1 MKKLLT
7 IAAGTIVLVS
17 CSGDK
22 ITGPT
27 SPANPGSEVNFSLQF
42 TGNNMS
48 RTIYGDEANNSF
60 PIYWVNGDEVL
71 IASPGATIEN
81 ARYTIEAGENQ
92 DYATSM
98 TKIGDAGIQWGSTF
112 PQNFYSIYPVGYTT
126 QNNTAVE
133 NTLYNNSGVAVA
145 HLNVRDN
152 QIVRFAKTVTADGT
166 VWKGTPI
173 DHLGKQN
180 PDALMYA
187 QKQMTEDGAV
197 TLRYIPFTTAFH
209 IDLAGYDLTDQL
221 GEDPTVTIEE
231 VIVEAPAG
239 VTLVGDFTATF
250 DANCV
255 DAPTV
260 DVSGNTTRNSNIIR
274 VQTMDSEYRYLTIN
288 KGEKVSFNV
297 FAIPVGNEVSS
308 DWKLTVRTLT
318 GTYTRPLTPGQ
329 GTDAGK
335 LIAGMVHKLN
345 MPAFMVNSDF
355 TFDKTSW
362 MSQIPRNV
370 YITNL
375 SLPGA
380 WYSRQSEYQGTNN
393 GTTWTLQALWDA
405 GVRAFSCE
413 TRTATARWG
422 STTPTKVV
430 VSGTGV
436 NGGMLSDAY
445 YYGGDDISGVMG
457 DLADAVS
464 ESGYAVLVLSYAD
477 GGEGGHRSRDYAF
490 WLQGIYNSYNSLS
503 AARKAKIYQGPLTS
517 ETTVGD
523 VLGKLILQ
531 VNVASGLVGGDIT
544 IGDYAGNLPGLL
556 TYVNRK
562 RESGTA
568 PISQMHWSEWNDSYM
583 VNKITSL
590 PSQDLADVTNALM
603 GLDPNTLYC
612 NYTIANRT
620 QLDTG
625 TATDLPT
632 YANRKQAISRILRN
646 SEIVLN
652 NGRHNIWSMIGAGG
666 TQATSSSSSTSAQSF
681 AANMN
686 AWLLEQLE
694 TRMNNGNYAP
704 LGLVLCNYIANTVN
718 GVDGNEIIDHIVRM
732 NQMFRLSRDEN
743 KPEWPD
749 SGQTVSKSQ
758 ADYSSSLSKDP
769 NGWDA
774 F

>member
-166 VWKGTPI
+166 VLKGTPI

>member
-60 PIYWVNGDEVL
+60 PIYWVNGDELL

>member
-1 MKKLLT
+1 
-7 IAAGTIVLVS
+7 
-17 CSGDK
+17 
-22 ITGPT
+22 
-27 SPANPGSEVNFSLQF
+27 
-42 TGNNMS
+42 
-48 RTIYGDEANNSF
+48 
-60 PIYWVNGDEVL
+60 
-71 IASPGATIEN
+71 
-81 ARYTIEAGENQ
+81 
-92 DYATSM
+92 
-98 TKIGDAGIQWGSTF
+98 
-112 PQNFYSIYPVGYTT
+112 
-126 QNNTAVE
+126 
-133 NTLYNNSGVAVA
+133 
-145 HLNVRDN
+145 
-152 QIVRFAKTVTADGT
+152 
-166 VWKGTPI
+166 
-173 DHLGKQN
+173 
-180 PDALMYA
+180 
-187 QKQMTEDGAV
+187 
-197 TLRYIPFTTAFH
+197 
-209 IDLAGYDLTDQL
+209 
-221 GEDPTVTIEE
+221 
-231 VIVEAPAG
+231 
-239 VTLVGDFTATF
+239 
-250 DANCV
+250 
-255 DAPTV
+255 
-260 DVSGNTTRNSNIIR
+260 
-274 VQTMDSEYRYLTIN
+274 MDSEYRYLTIN

>member
-7 IAAGTIVLVS
+7 IAAGTVALVS

-27 SPANPGSEVNFSLQF
+27 SPANPGTEVNFSLHL
-42 TGNNMS
+42 TENNMS
-48 RTIYGDEANNSF
+48 RTVYGDETDNSF

-71 IASPGATIEN
+71 IVSPGADVEN

-92 DYATSM
+92 NYATSM
-98 TKIGDAGIQWGSTF
+98 TKVGDAGIQWGNSF
-112 PQNFYSIYPVGYTT
+112 PQNFYSVYPVGYTT
-126 QNNTAVE
+126 QNNATVE
-133 NTLYNNSGVAVA
+133 NTLYNKSGVAEA

-221 GEDPTVTIEE
+221 GDDPTVTIEE
-231 VIVEAPAG
+231 VTIEAPAG

-250 DANCV
+250 DAACV
-255 DAPTV
+255 EAPSV
-260 DVSGNTTRNSNIIR
+260 DVSANSMRNSNIIR

-297 FAIPVGNEVSS
+297 FAIPVGNEVNEN
-308 DWKLTVRTLT
+308 WTLTVRTLT

-329 GTDAGK
+329 GADAGK

-345 MPAFMVNSDF
+345 MPAFMVSSDF
-355 TFDKTSW
+355 AFDKAAW

-393 GTTWTLQALWDA
+393 GATWTLQDMWDA

-413 TRTATARWG
+413 TRT
-422 STTPTKVV
+422 SSSVIPPYNPSSVV
-430 VSGTGV
+430 VSGTGQ
-436 NGGMLSDAY
+436 NATIGSH
-445 YYGGDDISGVMG
+445 YYGGDNISTVMG
-457 DLADAVS
+457 DLAEAVS

-477 GGEGGHRSRDYAF
+477 GGSGGHRSQDYAY
-490 WLQGIYNSYNSLS
+490 WLQGIYNSYNSLT
-503 AARKAKIYQGPLTS
+503 AAQKAKIYQGPVTS

-523 VLGKLILQ
+523 VLGKVILQ
-531 VNVASGLVGGDIT
+531 VNVASGLTGGDIT
-544 IGDYAGNLPGLL
+544 IGNYAGNLPGLL

-568 PISQMHWSEWNDSYM
+568 PISRMHWSEWSNDYM
-583 VNKITSL
+583 VNVIQSL
-590 PSQDLADVTNALM
+590 PSQDLADVTDALM
-603 GLDPNTLYC
+603 GLEPNTLYC

-625 TATDLPT
+625 TDDGIPT
-632 YANRKQAISRILRN
+632 YEQRKQAISRILRN

-666 TQATSSSSSTSAQSF
+666 TQAADSETKRTDAKAF

-686 AWLLEQLE
+686 AWLVEQLE

-704 LGLVLCNYIANTVN
+704 FGIVLCNYIANTVN

-749 SGQTVSKSQ
+749 SEQTVSKSQ

>member
-27 SPANPGSEVNFSLQF
+27 SPANPGSEVNFSLQL

-413 TRTATARWG
+413 TRTATAMLG
-422 STTPTKVV
+422 FSTPNKVV
-430 VSGTGV
+430 VSGTGR
-436 NGGMLSDAY
+436 NASSGY

-477 GGEGGHRSRDYAF
+477 GGDGGHRSQDYAF

-503 AARKAKIYQGPLTS
+503 AARKAKIYQGPVTS

-583 VNKITSL
+583 VNNITSL

-632 YANRKQAISRILRN
+632 YADRKQAISRILRN

-666 TQATSSSSSTSAQSF
+666 NQATTSSSSTGSASAQSF

-704 LGLVLCNYIANTVN
+704 FGLVLCNYIANTVN

>member
-477 GGEGGHRSRDYAF
+477 GGKGGHRSRDYAF